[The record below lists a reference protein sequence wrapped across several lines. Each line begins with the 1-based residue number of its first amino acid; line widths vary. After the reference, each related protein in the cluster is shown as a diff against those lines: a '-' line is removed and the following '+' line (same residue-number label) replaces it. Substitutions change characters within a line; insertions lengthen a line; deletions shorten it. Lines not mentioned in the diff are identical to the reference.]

1 MVQVLHRLG
10 RNPVYSRSMTPL
22 AAIVLAAGLGTR
34 MASAQPKVLHR
45 AAGRSLLG
53 HVLTAVTQLGP
64 QRTIVV
70 TGPDQGGVDAEARRY
85 VPNIETVIQAERL
98 GTGHAVQMA
107 APLLQS
113 FPGSVLL
120 LFGDCPNIGAATLRA
135 LLAEIGP
142 KTPVAVLGFRTNQ
155 PTGYGRLITKGKNL
169 LAIREELDGTKRERA
184 ITLCNSGVMAVDCE
198 LLVRLLP
205 KLENRNSKS
214 EYYLTDLVELA
225 VKARK
230 TVRFAECPEPKR
242 SWASI
247 RAPSSPQ
254 IEAELQRKLSGQD
267 AMEQGATLIAPD
279 TVFLSADTQIGTRRR
294 DRAQCRHRTRR
305 DDRRQR
311 GRSALLAY
319 RGRDDRAGR
328 ADRAV
333 CAAEAGRR
341 DRPQAHIGNFVEI
354 KKAKVEA
361 RAPRPII
368 SPISA
373 MRASAP
379 APNIGAGTI
388 TCNYDGF
395 DKHQTDIGAGVFIG
409 SNTALVAP
417 VKIGDGA
424 NIAAGSVITQRCRG
438 RCAGSA
444 RGRR

>member
-169 LAIREELDGTKRERA
+169 LAIREELDGTKRERGDHA
-184 ITLCNSGVMAVDCE
+184 MQFRGHGG
-198 LLVRLLP
+198 RL
-205 KLENRNSKS
+205 R
-214 EYYLTDLVELA
+214 A
-225 VKARK
+225 ARASA
-230 TVRFAECPEPKR
+230 AEAREPKQQVRILHHR
-242 SWASI
+242 S
-247 RAPSSPQ
+247 R
-254 IEAELQRKLSGQD
+254 
-267 AMEQGATLIAPD
+267 
-279 TVFLSADTQIGTRRR
+279 GTRRQGAQDGPLRRMPGRRGHGRQHARPARRRRSGAAAQAQGQGHGAGR
-294 DRAQCRHRTRR
+294 DA
-305 DDRRQR
+305 
-311 GRSALLAY
+311 GRSGHRLPV
-319 RGRDDRAGR
+319 GRH
-328 ADRAV
+328 ADRHAT
-333 CAAEAGRR
+333 
-341 DRPQAHIGNFVEI
+341 
-354 KKAKVEA
+354 
-361 RAPRPII
+361 
-368 SPISA
+368 S
-373 MRASAP
+373 
-379 APNIGAGTI
+379 
-388 TCNYDGF
+388 
-395 DKHQTDIGAGVFIG
+395 
-409 SNTALVAP
+409 
-417 VKIGDGA
+417 
-424 NIAAGSVITQRCRG
+424 
-438 RCAGSA
+438 
-444 RGRR
+444 